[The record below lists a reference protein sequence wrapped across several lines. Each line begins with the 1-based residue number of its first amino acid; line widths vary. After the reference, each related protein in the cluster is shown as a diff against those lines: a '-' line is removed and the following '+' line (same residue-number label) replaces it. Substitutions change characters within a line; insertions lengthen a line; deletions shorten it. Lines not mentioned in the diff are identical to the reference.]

1 MNKPHDPTW
10 PAYYNFAYYQD
21 RFRAD
26 IARGRIRQADNSPGI
41 SEESFKKIMEQLF
54 TTNSYG
60 TGLGLP
66 AVEKIL
72 VRHGDGLDVTSRPAQ
87 GAGFTAWFPLIQT
100 QEWAT
105 RYEMTTF
112 NTGPW

>member
-1 MNKPHDPTW
+1 MTQLGQLTTTLPIIRIGSARTSR
-10 PAYYNFAYYQD
+10 AVE
-21 RFRAD
+21 FRE
-26 IARGRIRQADNSPGI
+26 ADNSPGI

-72 VRHGDGLDVTSRPAQ
+72 VRHGDGLDVTSRLAQ